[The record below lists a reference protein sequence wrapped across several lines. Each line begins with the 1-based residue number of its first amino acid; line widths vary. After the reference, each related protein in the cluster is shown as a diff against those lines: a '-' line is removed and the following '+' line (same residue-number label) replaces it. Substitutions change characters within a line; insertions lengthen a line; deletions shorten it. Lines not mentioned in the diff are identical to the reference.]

1 MTYKETKKAVKDLIV
16 KRNGLSNIT
25 GYDIVA
31 LYELGANGTD
41 VQNAM
46 SYFRYSKQAKR
57 FLEKTAL

>member
-1 MTYKETKKAVKDLIV
+1 MTYKETKKAVRDLIV
-16 KRNGLSNIT
+16 EKGLNNIT

-31 LYELGANGTD
+31 LYERGASGTD

-57 FLEKTAL
+57 FLEKTAV